1 MEIGGIAVEQSFKW
15 AKSILNFEDEFKHTN
30 RYAYASSRGIPR
42 VTSSFKGWRKT
53 YMEEQPYRV
62 RAAIRFRAVLEHFYV
77 KVFLDYIAEKELWGW
92 MHVWDVA
99 VDTFGFSDTENQ
111 VQKFKSK
118 LYLFERRCNY
128 VLAVSHVVTA
138 MNTEADTSRL
148 QNYRAT
154 DFSKSGWTQKLFSE
168 NSDDWEIST
177 PLLEAIRKTLFEVDV
192 FDQIVADPIGQIM
205 NIYSSA
211 SGTSDDLSFAL
222 GTALDS
228 VHLDTPPLVSFDE
241 FDTEEKAALCAQ
253 LLENSGKITNKLKRL
268 FENLVKTW
276 RRDVEQYF
284 IPFMRVYRQAGVDDR
299 RFDLNPRHALQFGGS
314 IDEVLRRIRR
324 MELNPNT
331 QNFGFHSFMLPEDH
345 DVLFFGDETPRANT
359 ILRQS
364 VNGAQSAAT
373 AHPLDR
379 PWRWLSDEAPP

>member
-1 MEIGGIAVEQSFKW
+1 
-15 AKSILNFEDEFKHTN
+15 
-30 RYAYASSRGIPR
+30 
-42 VTSSFKGWRKT
+42 
-53 YMEEQPYRV
+53 
-62 RAAIRFRAVLEHFYV
+62 
-77 KVFLDYIAEKELWGW
+77 

-111 VQKFKSK
+111 EVQKFKSK
-118 LYLFERRCNY
+118 LDLFDRRCNY

-205 NIYSSA
+205 NIYRSA
-211 SGTSDDLSFAL
+211 SGTSFYDISFAL

-331 QNFGFHSFMLPEDH
+331 QIFGGQNFRFHSFMLPEDH

-364 VNGAQSAAT
+364 VNGTQSAAT

-379 PWRWLSDEAPP
+379 PWRWLSDETPP